1 VPVSS
6 PRLDW
11 GSEPI
16 WQTTVPLHVFDGD
29 TLIAFAGF
37 AKPPVRA
44 TARLL
49 AVDAQENQVE
59 VARCEAQSAAT
70 GTDSLARLAAARR
83 LLAADEATAKALA
96 VRYQLMSPHT
106 NCILVH
112 ERAAADKA
120 NQAAELHQV
129 AGMHAAGSAGLGRV
143 MRSMA
148 VADAFELDF
157 AAPMSAFNSSRAFA
171 PTSKALSLP
180 SELTSSNFAES
191 VRPYDSTSKACLRD
205 LADAVRAYLFKTNS
219 HLGLAEHLEGQ
230 MLQLDLRLALDELA
244 RMGLSADQA
253 WLALAQWVYARAG
266 QESPEIRR
274 HRPAMDPAVE
284 QAVALQL
291 ELSLGSFSDDSWIT
305 KRQSRLGPGMKSVS
319 R

>member
-1 VPVSS
+1 
-6 PRLDW
+6 
-11 GSEPI
+11 
-16 WQTTVPLHVFDGD
+16 
-29 TLIAFAGF
+29 
-37 AKPPVRA
+37 
-44 TARLL
+44 
-49 AVDAQENQVE
+49 
-59 VARCEAQSAAT
+59 
-70 GTDSLARLAAARR
+70 
-83 LLAADEATAKALA
+83 
-96 VRYQLMSPHT
+96 
-106 NCILVH
+106 
-112 ERAAADKA
+112 
-120 NQAAELHQV
+120 
-129 AGMHAAGSAGLGRV
+129 
-143 MRSMA
+143 
-148 VADAFELDF
+148 
-157 AAPMSAFNSSRAFA
+157 
-171 PTSKALSLP
+171 
-180 SELTSSNFAES
+180 
-191 VRPYDSTSKACLRD
+191 

-230 MLQLDLRLALDELA
+230 MLQLDLQLALDELA